1 MFSIEYQMHL
11 NDIFDIRSAM
21 GGSLTNYV
29 MTKQF
34 LNFMDKILDGEE
46 HVRYNKHEKRL
57 YLDKRWGTDINEG
70 DYVIVEAFVLI
81 DPNAVYNDLW
91 LKKYAT
97 QLIKQQWGLNL
108 KKFEGMQ
115 LPGGVTV
122 NSQQIYDEA
131 TGDIEQL
138 YEELR
143 NTWELPIDFISG

>member
-1 MFSIEYQMHL
+1 
-11 NDIFDIRSAM
+11 
-21 GGSLTNYV
+21 